1 MDISDLLSYKPEA
14 LKRKNEDDEEDEKHN
29 KRKRDDPSSRPQID
43 QKILEMIENAPEEN
57 EDDVLDENGLK
68 KLTLLFEKKILSN
81 QKMRLKYPDDPK
93 KFMDSEIDLHDCCK
107 KLQALATVP
116 DLYPLACQL
125 GVINS
130 MLELLAHPNTDIS
143 AAIVE
148 IIMELTDVD
157 ILHESSEGA
166 DTLIDAL
173 QEQNITK
180 LLVSNCLE
188 KYDETVKEESDA
200 VHNTFSIFEN
210 LTEFRPEFSKE
221 IAEQGCMQW
230 SMKRLKVKGY
240 DANKLYCSEILSIM
254 LQSTED
260 NRVLLGTF
268 DGIDILLQQLA
279 VYKRHDPTTDEE
291 KEYMENLFNCL
302 CSSLLAKENRAN
314 FLKGEGC
321 QLMNLMLRERKLS
334 RNGAL
339 KVLDYACSGPDGKEN
354 CTKFIEILGLRTVF
368 PLFMKTP
375 KKNKQRSISAEEF
388 EEHVCSVVASM
399 LRNTKGGQ
407 KTRLH
412 SKFCEND
419 FEKVDRLMELH
430 LKYLEK
436 VDVIDKEIELA
447 KRYKQQ
453 QGGDVD
459 EDDEADEEEANYLR
473 RLSGGLFTLQ
483 LIDYIILEIALSA
496 DGAKIKQRIHQIL
509 NLRGSSPKVIK
520 DVMREYAGNL
530 GDAQTSEW
538 RENEKQHVLG
548 LINRF

>member
-1 MDISDLLSYKPEA
+1 MDVSDLLSYKPEA
-14 LKRKNEDDEEDEKHN
+14 LKRKNEDEEEEDGKFR
-29 KRKRDDPSSRPQID
+29 KRKREDPSKPKID
-43 QKILEMIENAPEEN
+43 EKILEMIENAPEEN
-57 EDDVLDENGLK
+57 EDDVLDDNGLK
-68 KLTLLFEKKILSN
+68 KLALLFEKKILSN
-81 QKMRLKYPDDPK
+81 QKNRLKYPDDPK
-93 KFMDSEIDLHDCCK
+93 KFMDSEIDLHDCIK

-148 IIMELTDVD
+148 IVMELTDVD
-157 ILHESSEGA
+157 ILHESTDGA
-166 DTLIDAL
+166 DTLIDTL
-173 QEQNITK
+173 QAQNITK
-180 LLVSNCLE
+180 LIVSNCLE
-188 KYDETVKEESDA
+188 KYDESVKEESDA
-200 VHNTFSIFEN
+200 VHNAFSIFEN
-210 LTEFRPEFSKE
+210 LTEFRPEFCQE
-221 IAEQGCMQW
+221 IAEQGLMQW
-230 SMKRLKVKGY
+230 SLKRMKVKQY

-254 LQSTED
+254 LQSTEE

-279 VYKRHDPTTDEE
+279 VYKRNDPITDEE

-375 KKNKQRSISAEEF
+375 KKNKQRSISLEEF
-388 EEHVCSVVASM
+388 EEHVCSIIASM
-399 LRNTKGGQ
+399 LRNTKGSQ
-407 KTRLH
+407 KQRLQ
-412 SKFCEND
+412 SKFVEND

-436 VDVIDKEIELA
+436 VEVIDREIEHA
-447 KRYKQQ
+447 KQFKQPNE
-453 QGGDVD
+453 
-459 EDDEADEEEANYLR
+459 EDDEAEEEEANYLK

-483 LIDYIILEIALSA
+483 LIDYIILEIAVSAA
-496 DGAKIKQRIHQIL
+496 DGAKMKQRIQQIL
-509 NLRGSSPKVIK
+509 NLRGSSTKIIK

-538 RENEKQHVLG
+538 RENEKQHVLS

>member
-14 LKRKNEDDEEDEKHN
+14 LKRKNEDDDAEDEKYN
-29 KRKRDDPSSRPQID
+29 KRKRDDPSRPQID

-221 IAEQGCMQW
+221 IALDGLMQW

-453 QGGDVD
+453 QGSEID
-459 EDDEADEEEANYLR
+459 EDDEAEEEESNYLR

-496 DGAKIKQRIHQIL
+496 DGTKIKQRIHQIL